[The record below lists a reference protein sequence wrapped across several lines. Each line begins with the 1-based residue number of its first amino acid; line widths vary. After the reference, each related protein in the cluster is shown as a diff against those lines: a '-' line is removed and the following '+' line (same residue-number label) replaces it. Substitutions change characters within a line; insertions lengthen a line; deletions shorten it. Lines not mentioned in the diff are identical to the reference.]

1 MQENNIQINN
11 NTKKHLENIEEKEEK
26 DIKTMLLFY
35 LLPVAPLI
43 YFWKFD
49 IQTTWYYLSL
59 ITISIWLART
69 LDLIIKNN
77 WKEIFRQWLLH
88 VWKYIIWIKKLRE
101 MLQQIDPKIDF
112 TKEISSIK
120 LFSMAYVLFIIII
133 LILAYLIG
141 ILYKLIL

>member
-1 MQENNIQINN
+1 
-11 NTKKHLENIEEKEEK
+11 
-26 DIKTMLLFY
+26 
-35 LLPVAPLI
+35 
-43 YFWKFD
+43 
-49 IQTTWYYLSL
+49 
-59 ITISIWLART
+59 
-69 LDLIIKNN
+69 
-77 WKEIFRQWLLH
+77 
-88 VWKYIIWIKKLRE
+88 